1 MVFTPIDELDARG
14 TLAAAERTV
23 RDRRSAE
30 LEDLLLIA
38 HWADLHASDPRRRP
52 GGGRSWC
59 GEDRLVE
66 IGGDGTPLVR
76 ELCLPELATARQV
89 HTLGLRS
96 AMADVLD
103 LRHRLPRTWAV
114 VMELGCETWVARKVA
129 AVSRGLDQFQ
139 VHVVDDAVADAIAG
153 ESPSRVL
160 DLARAKVIEADPEAY
175 AARLDAELRKRFV
188 SLSRTDDVGMRHVI
202 AHIEAGAAVWVD
214 ALVERVADALA
225 TRRDLVPDLP
235 DDVGRDELRAVAFGW
250 LAHPEDVLELLGG
263 SPAPSERSARR
274 RSKAVVY
281 VHLHQYALEHGVAR
295 VEEIGPLVL
304 DQVRRLLGHARVDLK
319 PVIDLNTGTR
329 VNAYEHPESVQERT
343 HLRTVGE
350 VFPHACRISRHV
362 DTDHPKEWD
371 PHGPPGQT
379 GDHNA
384 APLGRTHHR
393 AKTHLGYRLRQLGP
407 GDYLWRTPHGLR
419 RRVDATGTHELDE
432 VTAWHLEH
440 PGELDRALERIAR
453 AHGLVI

>member
-1 MVFTPIDELDARG
+1 MSA
-14 TLAAAERTV
+14 
-23 RDRRSAE
+23 DRAE

-89 HTLGLRS
+89 HTLSLRA

-103 LRHRLPRTWAV
+103 LRHRLPQTWAV
-114 VMELGCETWVARKVA
+114 VEELGLRDLGGAQGGRAEPWARPVPGPRRRRCGGRRDRRR
-129 AVSRGLDQFQ
+129 VTVPRPRPRPRQGDRGRPRG
-139 VHVVDDAVADAIAG
+139 VRR
-153 ESPSRVL
+153 SPRR
-160 DLARAKVIEADPEAY
+160 RAPQAL
-175 AARLDAELRKRFV
+175 RLPLP
-188 SLSRTDDVGMRHVI
+188 TDDHGLRHVI
-202 AHIEAGAAVWVD
+202 ARVEAGAAVWVD
-214 ALVERVADALA
+214 ALVERIADALA
-225 TRRDLVPDLP
+225 VRRDLVPDLP

-250 LAHPEDVLELLGG
+250 LAHPEDVLDLL
-263 SPAPSERSARR
+263 SDPEARPARH

-281 VHLHQYALEHGVAR
+281 VHLHQAALDGAGVAR
-295 VEEIGPLVL
+295 VEGLGPQLL

-343 HLRTVGE
+343 HLRTIGE
-350 VFPHACRISRHV
+350 VFPHATRISRKV
-362 DTDHPKEWD
+362 DMDHPKEWD

-407 GDYLWRTPHGLR
+407 GDYLWRTPHGLHR
-419 RRVDATGTHELDE
+419 HVDATGTHVIDE
-432 VTAWHLEH
+432 VTGRGWVRIRKSRSRTG
-440 PGELDRALERIAR
+440 PGARGARRAVLSRSTR
-453 AHGLVI
+453 WSG